1 MRHKDSNTQLLEH
14 ESPPLTTRPGQPPV
28 FLTSLPTVPKQKQCN
43 MGLSTR
49 SRSSW
54 ARRRFTRPNWI
65 RSWSKSLLIWARIC
79 LSRSYPER
87 LSAPMTSMKV
97 PTLGQ
102 GAWQLSG
109 DEGSYLPK
117 FQTIS
122 VIALHALSILFC
134 NLKNTTAY
142 HLGR

>member
-14 ESPPLTTRPGQPPV
+14 EYPPLTTRPGQPPV

-79 LSRSYPER
+79 LSRSCPER
-87 LSAPMTSMKV
+87 LYAPMTSMKV
-97 PTLGQ
+97 PTLGRER
-102 GAWQLSG
+102 
-109 DEGSYLPK
+109 DSYREMKARICQNFKQFRLLP
-117 FQTIS
+117 FMHCLYCF
-122 VIALHALSILFC
+122 VI
-134 NLKNTTAY
+134 
-142 HLGR
+142 